1 LGMYSTM
8 SKAFFRH
15 SVSLTGLLLALLLSA
30 CAGVQQSAESI
41 ADPAELDSTVPEGPN
56 YPARPFPTQ
65 TFYDLLVAE
74 FAGNRGQ
81 LAVSL
86 DKYIAQANL
95 TRDPGVA
102 ARAATVANYLNQQDA
117 LLSMSTLWVELE
129 PDNSDARRLALYA
142 LANSG
147 DLLTAFTHAEYL
159 LEQDDG
165 EPMRSLPA
173 YGKDVSEQL
182 RSSLLERYR
191 LAEAG
196 YAKATPGKS
205 TARGDVDLLFG
216 KILLLRQQEHLQE
229 ALLEGRRLVTRAPED
244 EQSAILYT
252 QLLYE
257 DKQLDAA
264 IKFVA
269 TALKRNPDSKKL
281 RLQQIRLVAETD
293 LTLARQYMSTL
304 AEQHRDDANLQFAL
318 AGVNREQ
325 GLRAEAVQIY
335 QDMIDHRQRT
345 SDAHFQLALMAEED
359 QRLEDALIHYNSVR
373 QGRSFL
379 PAAAR
384 LTQLLAQQGQLPAA
398 QMYLHNLRGENPE
411 QAVRI
416 YQIEAELLMRERQ
429 YDAAFDLL
437 GDALA
442 IYPGNIEILYT
453 RSLASE
459 KRGDVGG
466 AEQDL
471 RAILAGDPNN
481 AAALNALG
489 YTLTNHTH
497 RHAEAQQLIE
507 QALKLNPNDAAT
519 IDSLGWVLYRQGRH
533 QEAVQHLRQAMTIV
547 PDTEIAAHL
556 GEVLWVSGNREEAR
570 QVWAKALESDPND
583 PVLLEALQRLGV
595 EL

>member
-1 LGMYSTM
+1 M
-8 SKAFFRH
+8 SKAFFH
-15 SVSLTGLLLALLLSA
+15 YFASLTGLLLALLISA
-30 CAGVQQSAESI
+30 CAGVRQSAEPVEIS
-41 ADPAELDSTVPEGPN
+41 AELATTVSEQRN

-86 DKYIAQANL
+86 DKYVAQANL
-95 TRDPGVA
+95 TRDPGVV

-117 LLSMSTLWVELE
+117 LLAMSTLWVELE

-142 LANSG
+142 LANNG

-159 LEQDDG
+159 LEQEDG
-165 EPMRSLPA
+165 EPIRSLAA
-173 YGKDVSEQL
+173 YGKDASEQM
-182 RSSLLERYR
+182 RNSLLERYR
-191 LAEAG
+191 RTEAG
-196 YAKATPGKS
+196 YTQAKPGKS
-205 TARGDVDLLFG
+205 AVRGDVDLLFG
-216 KILLLRQQEHLQE
+216 KILLLRQQDQLKE

-252 QLLYE
+252 QLLYQ

-264 IKFVA
+264 IKFVG
-269 TALKRNPDSKKL
+269 TAVQRNPDSKKL

-293 LTLARQYMSTL
+293 LTLARQYMSSL

-325 GLRAEAVQIY
+325 GLRAEAIQIY

-345 SDAHFQLALMAEED
+345 SDVHFQLALMAEED
-359 QRLEDALIHYNSVR
+359 QRMEDALIHYNSVR

-384 LTQLLAQQGQLPAA
+384 LTQLLAQQGQLTTA
-398 QMYLHNLRGENPE
+398 QLYLHNLRDENPE
-411 QAVRI
+411 QAVSI
-416 YQIEAELLMRERQ
+416 YQIEAELLMREHL
-429 YDAAFDLL
+429 YDNAFDLL
-437 GDALA
+437 GGALT
-442 IYPGNIEILYT
+442 IYPGNIELLYT
-453 RSLASE
+453 RSLTNE
-459 KRGDVGG
+459 KRGDVDG
-466 AEQDL
+466 AERDL
-471 RAILAGDPNN
+471 RAILASDPNN

-489 YTLTNHTH
+489 YTLANHTN

-533 QEAVQHLRQAMTIV
+533 QEALQQLRQAMTLF
-547 PDTEIAAHL
+547 PDAEIAAHL
-556 GEVLWVSGNREEAR
+556 GEVLWVSGNREEAK
-570 QVWAKALESDPND
+570 QVWAKALENDPND